1 MEQRRFSGK
10 GHWYHETQS
19 STGQTPALPLVPEAA
34 TVNDRFLL
42 DLPLPDELLIA
53 CESWLRPARNLSA
66 RLFPQQVAVSR
77 LRTFT
82 AYDRL
87 STALTVAQVYGVQR
101 LCNHYAARLAPLNG
115 PDPSRESNRRLAQI
129 TQYARQLASSPEVI
143 NNRARQQLDEVG
155 LTCDDIILMDQI
167 IGFIGFQARAI
178 AAFQA
183 MEGLPVR
190 WMPGMEMQAWAA
202 AEPFSAGSAAWT
214 PAFNGVEQ
222 RRASATQLD
231 AQAQW
236 QTLPEL
242 RVLASQLAH
251 EHGVLNEL
259 GAIVQSDLRADLP
272 PALTEQV
279 ALLTARINGSVDC
292 FYARPQSPDDEALLA
307 ALQDGEQAVLRWSQ
321 HDARTRA
328 VVVAV
333 QQLTRAADRFS
344 AAQFNPLIE
353 EGFSTQQA
361 LSLLVW
367 SGLCG
372 WLNRLKIALG
382 ERQ

>member
-42 DLPLPDELLIA
+42 DLPLPDEIVEA
-53 CESWLRPARNLSA
+53 CESWLRPARNLCT

-143 NNRARQQLDEVG
+143 DNRARQQLDEVG
-155 LTCDDIILMDQI
+155 LTCEDIILMDQI
-167 IGFIGFQARAI
+167 IGFIGFQARVI

-183 MEGLPVR
+183 LEGLPVR
-190 WMPGMEMQAWAA
+190 WLPGMEMQAWAA
-202 AEPFSAGSAAWT
+202 PEPFSAPPKDWT
-214 PAFNGVEQ
+214 PAFSGVEP
-222 RRASATQLD
+222 RRASTSQLA

-242 RVLASQLAH
+242 AALASLLAH
-251 EHGVLNEL
+251 EQGVLDEL
-259 GAIVQSDLRADLP
+259 GAILQSDLRATLP
-272 PALTEQV
+272 PALTQQV
-279 ALLTARINGSVDC
+279 AQLTARINGSVDC
-292 FYARPQSPDDEALLA
+292 FYAHPQTPGDAA
-307 ALQDGEQAVLRWSQ
+307 RFTALQDGEQAVSGWSQ
-321 HDARTRA
+321 HDAQTRA

-333 QQLTRAADRFS
+333 QLLTRAADRFS

-353 EGFSTQQA
+353 QGFSVQQA
-361 LSLLVW
+361 LSLLAW